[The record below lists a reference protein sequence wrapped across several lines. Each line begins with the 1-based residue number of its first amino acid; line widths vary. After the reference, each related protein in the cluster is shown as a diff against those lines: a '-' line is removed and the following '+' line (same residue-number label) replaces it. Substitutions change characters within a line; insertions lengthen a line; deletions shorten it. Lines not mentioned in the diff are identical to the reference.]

1 MYTDVT
7 GQRKFGLVQ
16 YFIVTPGDVVLVVVR
31 TLVQLG
37 VTCQE
42 HFQLTSPAVDKAS
55 KFTLV
60 RDSEVL
66 DVTFVDCMHSEMY
79 VYFF

>member
-1 MYTDVT
+1 MS
-7 GQRKFGLVQ
+7 LVKGNSAL
-16 YFIVTPGDVVLVVVR
+16 FSILLLHLVMWSLWWSE
-31 TLVQLG
+31 LVQLG

-79 VYFF
+79 VYLF